1 MQDKF
6 EKFMHDENIKKFTV
20 MLTVETGDDRREM
33 LTRLLAEETVRL
45 LPSGWSGNQD
55 FRLGRY
61 WQPMGSVFAALPS
74 TNARVSPV
82 FQGRNCT
89 LAANTGETR
98 SAMKVF
104 DVELIRQKGRS
115 RLSDTYFCIW
125 P

>member
-1 MQDKF
+1 
-6 EKFMHDENIKKFTV
+6 
-20 MLTVETGDDRREM
+20 
-33 LTRLLAEETVRL
+33 
-45 LPSGWSGNQD
+45 
-55 FRLGRY
+55 
-61 WQPMGSVFAALPS
+61 MGSVFAALPS

-125 P
+125 PKAEDLADYSIGLLLTRSRQEVLRKGPRINATTNGSASTNALKEARVEATTGDPFLDS